1 MIAGMARILFHSI
14 LQDLLVLFSASFSFQ
29 ILKENDIH
37 ILHRAVTLN
46 TVNESGSSIETCLHI
61 ETQGTAI

>member
-14 LQDLLVLFSASFSFQ
+14 LQDLPVLFSASFSFQ

-37 ILHRAVTLN
+37 ILHRAVNLN
-46 TVNESGSSIETCLHI
+46 IVNESGSSI
-61 ETQGTAI
+61 